1 MNTKPIRL
9 IGLSLLALIVILGC
23 NLSTPSVTA
32 PTQVIDINIYYTQ
45 AAETLSAQFTAQA
58 LLATATLPP
67 ELIPTQAPPATETPA
82 PTATITPTPTQV
94 PPTPTPTLVP
104 TSTPLPRP
112 CNAAGF
118 EKDVTV
124 PDNTKFTAG
133 ASFTKTW
140 RLKNNGTCT
149 WTTGYALVFVKGDS
163 MGGVKASLLPE
174 TVLPGETTDI
184 SIDLTAPSDSGTY
197 KGNWMLQDTS
207 GNRFGVGASAASSIW
222 VQIKVVE
229 LKSGTLLDL
238 VASYCSATWE
248 SSAGDLPCPGN
259 ETDKDGFVIRL
270 DEPHHEGRPEDE
282 PALWTYPEMVKD
294 GWIMGVF
301 PAVKI
306 KSGDHFLADVGCL
319 YGYLK
324 CNVEFQL
331 NYRVSGG
338 STKSLGKWKE
348 EYDGEITRVD
358 VDLSSL
364 DGKSVELILMVLT
377 NGPATDDAAFWLVP
391 HIDRP

>member
-1 MNTKPIRL
+1 V
-9 IGLSLLALIVILGC
+9 S
-23 NLSTPSVTA
+23 
-32 PTQVIDINIYYTQ
+32 
-45 AAETLSAQFTAQA
+45 
-58 LLATATLPP
+58 
-67 ELIPTQAPPATETPA
+67 
-82 PTATITPTPTQV
+82 
-94 PPTPTPTLVP
+94 
-104 TSTPLPRP
+104 
-112 CNAAGF
+112 
-118 EKDVTV
+118 V
-124 PDNTKFTAG
+124 PDDTKFTAG

-140 RLKNNGTCT
+140 RLRNNGTCT

-163 MGGVKASLLPE
+163 MSGVKVDLLPE
-174 TVLPGETTDI
+174 SVAPGETVDI
-184 SIDLTAPSDSGTY
+184 SIDLVAPSEKGTY
-197 KGNWMLQDTS
+197 KGFYMLQDTS
-207 GNRFGVGASAASSIW
+207 GHRFGVGASASSSIW
-222 VQIKVVE
+222 VQIRVTE

-294 GWIMGVF
+294 GWIMGTF
-301 PAVKI
+301 PEVKI
-306 KSGDHFLADVGCL
+306 KDGDHFLADVGCL

-331 NYRVSGG
+331 NYRISGG
-338 STKSLGKWKE
+338 STKNLFTVKE

-364 DGKSVELILMVLT
+364 AGKSVHLILWVGT
-377 NGPATDDAAFWLVP
+377 NGSASDDAAFWLVP
-391 HIDRP
+391 HIERP